1 MLSVALLEAWMSR
14 LREENRSPVAAKF
27 NHSTVIKNL
36 VAVLTSLALLTTP
49 LYATTASTLGTI
61 VYVDRARVGAADAS
75 VGATVF
81 SGDRLTTEKTGSVQ
95 VRAGAARLLLASG
108 SSATLDQDDVSP
120 FATLT
125 FGSAT
130 FSTSNSKAFA
140 VHVGSAVIRPNT
152 DRPTIAQV
160 TVLNAKE
167 LVVKA
172 TRGSLM
178 VAVAD
183 DVRMIPEGT
192 GYRIVL
198 EANPDP
204 QGPRGA
210 GTKGI
215 GGPPIKAAKSK
226 FIWYAIGVT
235 AVITYFALD
244 EVLESP
250 DRP

>member
-1 MLSVALLEAWMSR
+1 MSR
-14 LREENRSPVAAKF
+14 LREVNRSPVAAKL
-27 NHSTVIKNL
+27 NRSTVIKNL
-36 VAVLTSLALLTTP
+36 FAVLASFALLTTP

-61 VYVDRARVGAADAS
+61 VYVDHARVGAADAS

-130 FSTSNSKAFA
+130 FSTANSKAFA
-140 VHVGSAVIRPNT
+140 VRVGSAVIRPDT
-152 DRPTIAQV
+152 DQPTIAQV
-160 TVLNAKE
+160 TVLNSKE

-172 TRGSLM
+172 TRGSLV

-198 EANPDP
+198 ESNPDP

-210 GTKGI
+210 GTKGY
-215 GGPPIKAAKSK
+215 GGPPIKAARSK
-226 FIWYAIGVT
+226 FMWYAIGVT
-235 AVITYFALD
+235 AVVTYFVLSEA
-244 EVLESP
+244 LESP